1 MSDVANVAARY
12 GCILEGSGGKH
23 NWRFTKPGKRPYTV
37 PAHKGMKSEIG
48 WFYIQGL
55 CRNMDIPTSAFTD

>member
-1 MSDVANVAARY
+1 LSDVAGVAARY
-12 GCILEGSGGKH
+12 GCTLEDSGGKH

-37 PAHKGMKSEIG
+37 PAHNGLKTEIS
-48 WFYIQGL
+48 WVYIQGL